1 MRMHKQGFTLVE
13 LMLAMAFVSVLLLAI
28 ALTAI
33 QAGKLYS
40 RGVTLRNV
48 NQSGRNISDML
59 RRDFL
64 QSNAQKIAKDDG
76 HIIQVKTTDG
86 TVINE
91 RICLGYYSYV
101 WNRADAMARAVSDN
115 TVWQLLVKYDS
126 VGTHDTNINLV
137 RVVDSGGNLCR
148 KSGTPAVYPKVV
160 DRDMAT
166 ELLQSPTDEN
176 FLGIYDF
183 YLKKITSADNSEALF
198 ALGFTLGTGR
208 TGEINTADQSCKP
221 PSDNESN
228 MEFCAINKFET
239 IVRTNG

>member
-1 MRMHKQGFTLVE
+1 MRTHKQGFTLVE

-40 RGVTLRNV
+40 RGTTLRNI

-59 RRDFL
+59 KRDFL
-64 QSNAQKIAKDDG
+64 QSNAQKIADDG
-76 HIIQVKTTDG
+76 GQVIQVKTTDG
-86 TVINE
+86 TVVNE
-91 RICLGYYSYV
+91 RICLGYYSYI
-101 WNRADAMARAVSDN
+101 WNRVDAIVRATGDN
-115 TVWQLLVKYDS
+115 YIQQLLVKYDDADARD
-126 VGTHDTNINLV
+126 VAINLV

-160 DRDMAT
+160 DRDIAT

-176 FLGIYDF
+176 FLGVYDF
-183 YLKKITSADNSEALF
+183 YLNKITSGDSSEALF

-221 PSDNESN
+221 PADDESN